1 MLSNVFKKW
10 SCNCFFF
17 PTDPQRRVRRDP
29 AALREVG
36 CRCNDILYCWRNMFK
51 HFIME
56 SVHLI
61 VAMERRLNKNV
72 NSCGRSRDHLFFP
85 LFVSFFSDCVHV
97 WKVFVRLFVSSCVSL
112 PQHSPFATLLT
123 PRICNTGWSREV
135 GVIISSASPQIAP
148 LFCSGH

>member
-10 SCNCFFF
+10 SCNCFFS
-17 PTDPQRRVRRDP
+17 TDPKRRVRGDP

-36 CRCNDILYCWRNMFK
+36 CRFNEILYCLRNMFK

-56 SVHLI
+56 SIHLI
-61 VAMERRLNKNV
+61 VAMETRLNKNV
-72 NSCGRSRDHLFFP
+72 NSCARRRDQLFFP

-97 WKVFVRLFVSSCVSL
+97 CKVFVPLFVSSCVSL

-123 PRICNTGWSREV
+123 LRICNTGWSREV